1 MSEVYLSI
9 GGNLGDRLENLQK
22 CKSKISM
29 QMGNIMKESS
39 IYESE
44 AWGFDHPRNFY
55 NQVISIQTDKNTEDI
70 LRIAQSIE
78 KDLGRIRSE
87 HKAQAYEGRTMDI
100 DILLVDDQTIDTE
113 KLVVPHPHMHKRN
126 FVILPLS
133 EIAPK
138 LMHPTLNK
146 AIATLEEQCQDKG
159 NIQKIHTKNLQDE
172 QR

>member
-9 GGNLGDRLENLQK
+9 GGNLGNRKQNLEK
-22 CKSKISM
+22 CKSEIDL
-29 QMGNIMKESS
+29 QIGQIQQESS

-70 LRIAQSIE
+70 LRIAQGIE

-100 DILLVDDQTIDTE
+100 DILLIDDLIINSE
-113 KLVVPHPHMHKRN
+113 KLIVPHPHMHERN
-126 FVILPLS
+126 FVIIPLT
-133 EIAPK
+133 EIAPQFI
-138 LMHPTLNK
+138 HPVLNK
-146 AIATLEEQCQDKG
+146 DIATLEKQCQDKG
-159 NIQKIHTKNLQDE
+159 SIQKLHTKTLQDE
-172 QR
+172 